1 MKITHHRKVALVNR
15 PIILDAG
22 PLGKIAHP
30 KPNPQIAEWFKLI
43 VGSGVEIYVSEVAD
57 YEVRRSLLL
66 KGLERSVE
74 RLDELKDELTYLPL
88 TTAQMLKAASIW
100 AMAWKSGQPTADP
113 KELDCDV
120 ILAAQALSVN
130 AIVATEN
137 IKHLE
142 RFVDAR
148 HWKDISAEGADSI

>member
-1 MKITHHRKVALVNR
+1 VNR

-66 KGLERSVE
+66 KRLERSVE
-74 RLDELKDELTYLPL
+74 RLDELKEELTYLPL
-88 TTAQMLKAASIW
+88 TTVQMLKAAELW

-137 IKHLE
+137 IGHLA
-142 RFVDAR
+142 RFVDAK
-148 HWKDISAEGADSI
+148 HWNDISAEGSDSI

>member
-1 MKITHHRKVALVNR
+1 MNR

-30 KPNPQIAEWFKLI
+30 KPNLQIAEWFKLI
-43 VGSGVEIYVSEVAD
+43 VSSGGEIYVSEVAD

-66 KGLERSVE
+66 NRLKKSVE
-74 RLDELKDELTYLPL
+74 RLDELKEELTYLPL
-88 TTAQMLKAASIW
+88 TTDQMLKAAELW
-100 AMAWKSGQPTADP
+100 AMAWESGYPTADP

-120 ILAAQALSVN
+120 ILAAQALSVDAN

-137 IKHLE
+137 VKHLS

-148 HWKDISAEGADSI
+148 HWKDISLGGNL

>member
-1 MKITHHRKVALVNR
+1 MNR
-15 PIILDAG
+15 PIVLDAG

-43 VGSGVEIYVSEVAD
+43 VGSGVEIYLSEVAD

-66 KGLERSVE
+66 NRLERSVE
-74 RLDELKDELTYLPL
+74 RLDELKEELTYLPL
-88 TTAQMLKAASIW
+88 TTAQMLKAAELW

-120 ILAAQALSVN
+120 ILAAQALSVDAN

-137 IKHLE
+137 VKHLA

-148 HWKDISAEGADSI
+148 HWKDIGLSGSL